1 MQMAFFKHIE
11 FCLGHFFFQTQPQLI
26 GNPMMVTRRA
36 GNVWEKKKKKIIGR
50 MSYLEKSMI
59 PIHRQLLRR
68 PRWGIHGM
76 LFLEATPKSEV

>member
-1 MQMAFFKHIE
+1 MQMAFFEHTE

-26 GNPMMVTRRA
+26 GNPVMVTRRA
-36 GNVWEKKKKKIIGR
+36 GNVWEKNIVGL

-68 PRWGIHGM
+68 PRWGISGM
-76 LFLEATPKSEV
+76 LFLEAAPKSEV